1 MPGSDYRV
9 RFVGDL
15 GNLAQFSASIRG
27 AYSSI
32 SSAYRTSASAPVT
45 SIRSPSLQTSGL
57 TTQIDAYNRTLT
69 QSGQVF
75 HRYVSGYTADM
86 KRLEVSARSLGV
98 GGSGYNTGR
107 GKYGSFGTRLDSAG
121 RAIVSGKDIKP
132 IYDTFATGQYKVV
145 TADLDRV
152 EAAQKRLIPLER
164 QLAAI
169 EKQRIFQLAQINA
182 LQGNAILRKGDLETT
197 RYRAGTKVNALSDIA
212 GGTVGHMKV
221 DPSGPEYKK
230 LLDRKILAP
239 LPGALPGSPHVMQ
252 NLFKTDADLNNAIR
266 LNQIAPDQRIQQG
279 LASIRKLGPVRAIY
293 NAATNDLVLLE
304 SDISTYKAQEQKV
317 INSATRKSNAA
328 KRKAAP
334 QLAALDDALNNSI
347 APISKDL
354 DFLLQK
360 SKGFRKN
367 FIRQLG
373 ITAPYL
379 EPIAD
384 APVGASAAEK
394 SRVRAQ
400 QARIAPQREAFA
412 KELLARGITPDS
424 VKMNYDYERG
434 VYGVTAAVNGLNGVQ
449 GRLSATFD
457 KNLNQL
463 ETNGRGLRG
472 YGGFLRQTGKDLQK
486 VLEWTVATTLV
497 FGALGLAIGSIS
509 KINQVNMDLERF
521 AIAARTSRE
530 ETDSLFKSVAQIAQ
544 ETATPLV
551 ELTAVMDDIAIATRK
566 AGQTSEQWRA
576 SILDLT
582 KAVGILTNLT
592 GVDTVR
598 ATDLL
603 SAAYKQLQIQ
613 PKQIIGVLNKVSAV
627 AGGNAKSIEDIVSAL
642 GSVSTAAQA
651 AGLSLDEQISS
662 VQVLSQVTNKSSSDL
677 ATSFKNLFGAI
688 SSPGSVKI
696 LDKFGISVRNVNGEL
711 RPFLEIYKDIY
722 DARQSG
728 KISDGN
734 FQDVLRGISGGP
746 RRAPDAAALLEN
758 MPLIWEQLTKSVN
771 ATNEALIANARI
783 IETNSAKLQ
792 KIKSAFDATLIQN
805 FTDTVNKLVSAL
817 VTLGTALTDIFGGL
831 NVSGLV
837 SGVTQLLLMI
847 AAMVA
852 LNKLL
857 GPGGFLRRG
866 IRGLRD
872 DFGDLISKEAAF
884 ASQYSKAQI
893 VRLGQG
899 PASLPSYRGNKP
911 VKGFGPNTTAQVDAS
926 IAGLAGRYGKIGSV
940 SWDSVSGTAQ
950 TGAYDDGVK
959 GNILLNRNPK
969 MFAGLGLN
977 QVVEHEYGH
986 RVADVISRQ
995 GVVARARLGYVSM
1008 RARLK
1013 SPTVYGRGSPGEA
1026 FADLFQRVNAGGVIP
1041 KGQEGNAR
1049 RMRALLDRYAVGV
1062 PTGGALPPIPGLRV
1076 VGPSGVPK
1084 VAPKASK
1091 LPAGYTPAIPG
1102 FVGPYAP
1109 LGYTPTGKIKSLPP
1123 RQGYKVVG
1131 AIGNQQYIL
1140 KPAPGFKVVG
1150 PIGNQTYVAN
1160 PTPAANQMYE
1170 TTTPVVGKLPKDYN
1184 PKNAYP
1190 TLTPIKGYEIKPDAN
1205 GNQQYHLKPVKG
1217 FDVVG
1222 PLGNQRL
1229 MPKTPVP
1236 KGVVIQ
1242 QGSGVGST
1250 LRAEAELLKNRTLG
1264 SSKGRMAL
1272 GAGAGVAAAA
1282 GLAGIGTLVG
1292 GKGSGALGTVAT
1304 IGQSIGPMLMLLGG
1318 PATIAAGVALT
1329 ALSTGLQILND
1340 EEQKQIQT
1348 QKNLKL
1354 SIYDEIKALQEQRRA
1369 VETAGAAQKAA
1380 GEVMQSFKGNTKL
1393 TVEETN
1399 QLSQA
1404 QKAYV
1409 EASFDLIDA
1418 NSQIAQSI
1426 EELTILIPQ
1435 LKDAYGGLSAK
1446 ALTGFGPDALK
1457 KLAAQLAQ
1465 DILDITVPGASAT
1478 TKYTPVKSGT
1488 PQSIVLGK
1496 SVFGGND
1503 TPLSSEQFSSKI
1515 GSPQDAIDFLR
1526 GAESGNIL
1534 NGKVIPSGFEFN
1546 KQTADAFRLQLM
1558 KTEARDIDGFNEA
1571 IGLFG
1576 KYVNM
1581 INLPGDQLFNALN
1594 AQAAIVQS
1602 KLAVGGLLSGKADDK
1617 QTQDQGTN
1625 AAARIAVA
1633 QKIFSSDV
1641 VRALNATDE
1650 YFATRTVGETPR
1662 ANMPTVSGMATT
1674 LFGPDGISGLIGD
1687 SSLGMDMTM
1696 RKAEELLEI
1705 YKLYHP
1711 ELAGLVA
1718 GTQEYKLAAYELWTG
1733 VSYMISDVDEKTK
1746 AASEDM
1752 VAASDAIL
1760 AAANASKM
1768 SLYEELSSLYGQRN
1782 SPDYKGKEGQEKY
1795 NAEENRIKQS
1805 ISATNALGQAFAANV
1820 EYLDEYKAA
1829 LGELHYLQGIQLIE
1843 DNSQLG
1849 DALMATA
1856 KRLGLTGH
1864 QIKIL
1869 KGQLVNLLSAM
1880 REVKNVKA
1888 VFNVEANMPTAQF
1901 KDYLL
1906 KLRATVM
1913 AVLVASKSLPAGAPL
1928 ASSIVAMNSA
1938 ALNAINR
1945 ALAYVSKEQ
1954 NYQSGVN
1961 ASLGSGSAGGGSSSS
1976 GGGSHA
1982 GRGGSA
1988 YNKPGLL
1995 DVPEE
2000 FKGQDRSVAS
2010 LLAEAVKNARK
2021 LQSQVPG
2028 ETKANRKEIVA
2039 ILDGT
2044 KKVLQTKGI
2053 GEEYLRRAM
2062 EELTNE
2068 IKKQNDLMLKTDQIS
2083 RIRVGAG
2090 SFAAIANVP
2099 VSAMGISTGGPG
2111 QPINVNLN
2119 VNGQILT
2126 PAQLEQLAN
2135 LIAAQIKKGML
2146 HN

>member
-613 PKQIIGVLNKVSAV
+613 PKQIIGVLNKVAAV

-893 VRLGQG
+893 VRLGQ
-899 PASLPSYRGNKP
+899 
-911 VKGFGPNTTAQVDAS
+911 
-926 IAGLAGRYGKIGSV
+926 
-940 SWDSVSGTAQ
+940 
-950 TGAYDDGVK
+950 
-959 GNILLNRNPK
+959 
-969 MFAGLGLN
+969 
-977 QVVEHEYGH
+977 
-986 RVADVISRQ
+986 
-995 GVVARARLGYVSM
+995 
-1008 RARLK
+1008 
-1013 SPTVYGRGSPGEA
+1013 
-1026 FADLFQRVNAGGVIP
+1026 
-1041 KGQEGNAR
+1041 
-1049 RMRALLDRYAVGV
+1049 

-1272 GAGAGVAAAA
+1272 GAGAGVAVAA

-1496 SVFGGND
+1496 SGNLSGVPLTVFGGND

-1711 ELAGLVA
+1711 ELSGLVA

-1888 VFNVEANMPTAQF
+1888 VFNVSANMPTAQF

-1913 AVLVASKSLPAGAPL
+1913 AALVASKSLPGGTPL
-1928 ASSIVAMNSA
+1928 ASAIVAMNSG
-1938 ALNAINR
+1938 ALNAVNR

-1961 ASLGSGSAGGGSSSS
+1961 ASLGSGSAGGGSSS
-1976 GGGSHA
+1976 GGGSHAGA